1 MAVLTAVTEHI
12 ELTEVLSVFT
22 SDHLFSLLGF
32 QNRDVFKNHDDMYTC
47 WNLNCSFSVFLVFFF
62 FLIARL
68 VIEGEQEED
77 HGKTS

>member
-1 MAVLTAVTEHI
+1 VAVLTAVTEHI

-32 QNRDVFKNHDDMYTC
+32 QNRDVFKNHDHMYTC
-47 WNLNCSFSVFLVFFF
+47 WNLNCSFSVFVVGF
-62 FLIARL
+62 FLIACL

>member
-32 QNRDVFKNHDDMYTC
+32 QNRDVFKNHDHVYLLEFELQFFC
-47 WNLNCSFSVFLVFFF
+47 ICCGFFF
-62 FLIARL
+62 NSLF
-68 VIEGEQEED
+68 
-77 HGKTS
+77 SY